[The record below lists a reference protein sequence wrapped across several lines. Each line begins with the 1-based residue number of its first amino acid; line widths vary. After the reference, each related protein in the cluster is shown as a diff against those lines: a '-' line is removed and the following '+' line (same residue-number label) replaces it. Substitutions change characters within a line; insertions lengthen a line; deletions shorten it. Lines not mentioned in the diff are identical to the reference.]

1 MEIKKLDLYSLFE
14 LISKCNNKKRYV
26 VNLVC
31 NSNDE
36 FIDIAKAI
44 CETINKDWTYT
55 NSKILNTNTN
65 SYIRF
70 IHNGYESARA
80 YRCHELVSYNCDI
93 DNTFKECVLLPMLRP
108 FEEDK

>member
-36 FIDIAKAI
+36 FIISSTTKTKLIFEFMFNPEYITIGSNVIINDQSLKAFGQVTRI
-44 CETINKDWTYT
+44 
-55 NSKILNTNTN
+55 
-65 SYIRF
+65 
-70 IHNGYESARA
+70 
-80 YRCHELVSYNCDI
+80 
-93 DNTFKECVLLPMLRP
+93 FK
-108 FEEDK
+108 